1 MRESVCECVHG
12 RKVSCVCVLQVYQ
25 TQSHCRTVPQEYRR
39 EVGRKQSER
48 EGGKRHEKEK
58 RRKKMN
64 DGVEVERKRKTG
76 GQAGRWER

>member
-1 MRESVCECVHG
+1 M
-12 RKVSCVCVLQVYQ
+12 
-25 TQSHCRTVPQEYRR
+25 
-39 EVGRKQSER
+39 GRKQSER
-48 EGGKRHEKEK
+48 EGRKRHEKEK